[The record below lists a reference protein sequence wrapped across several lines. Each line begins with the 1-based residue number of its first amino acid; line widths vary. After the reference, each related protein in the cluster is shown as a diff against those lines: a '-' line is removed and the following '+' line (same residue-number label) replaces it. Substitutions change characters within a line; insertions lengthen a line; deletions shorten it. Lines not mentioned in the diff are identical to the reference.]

1 VISRGVGTER
11 RVGGGNCDTGVPAG
25 RTPDEWKEERMKS
38 IIIAL
43 VLAISAVVTTPIMAF
58 DYSFSD
64 QSYSDQENGQDN
76 LCYVDGVKVPC

>member
-11 RVGGGNCDTGVPAG
+11 RVGGGNCDTGGKLPAG
-25 RTPDEWKEERMKS
+25 RTPDEWNEESMKS

-43 VLAISAVVTTPIMAF
+43 VLAVSAVVATPTMAF

-64 QSYSDQENGQDN
+64 QNISDQGNGQDN
-76 LCYVDGVKVPC
+76 LCYVDDVPC